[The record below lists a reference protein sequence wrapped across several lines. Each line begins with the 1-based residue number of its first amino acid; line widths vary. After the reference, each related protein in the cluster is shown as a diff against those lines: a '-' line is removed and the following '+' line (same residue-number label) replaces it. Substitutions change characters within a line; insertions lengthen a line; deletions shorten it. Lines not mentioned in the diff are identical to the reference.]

1 MYYIIGVFIDNELK
15 LLSDI
20 FESKIDAESQVKER
34 YLNYKYTIFERSLI
48 KKGRK
53 S

>member
-1 MYYIIGVFIDNELK
+1 MDNELK

-20 FESKIDAESQVKER
+20 FESKTDAETQSRER
-34 YLNYKYTIFERSLI
+34 YKNYKCVIFARSLV
-48 KKGRK
+48 KK